1 MARFQSRAATPRLPV
16 LRVQQQ
22 RLEFLE
28 FDGLHLMQRETCPAS
43 LREIA
48 RVAEAWTG
56 PMASGAPDAMHY
68 WLAPDTPDA
77 PTTPAAAGALA
88 ELLMPVLPVS
98 PLVVSAR
105 LQPLVPAANTTS
117 DAAIRTFLRVG
128 FM

>member
-1 MARFQSRAATPRLPV
+1 
-16 LRVQQQ
+16 
-22 RLEFLE
+22 
-28 FDGLHLMQRETCPAS
+28 
-43 LREIA
+43 
-48 RVAEAWTG
+48 
-56 PMASGAPDAMHY
+56 MHY
-68 WLAPDTPDA
+68 WLAPDAPDA
-77 PTTPAAAGALA
+77 PITPAAAGALA